1 MLADKSGIERPA
13 CAPCHLLERIIN
25 QKGVF
30 HPMEKDL
37 AQSEAKRLLLDKCL
51 RGEFALSESGLRE
64 TEEVRPQ
71 AASYRQSK
79 VAEPQLAQ
87 EPEAGAGPPINISAK
102 PQHTMIKSTSNR
114 KSHRSLVRQ
123 VLNRILHLFCRF
135 GPGGETL
142 RPFLHRIRGVK
153 IGKNVWIGDDVYLDN
168 EFPECIKLE
177 DGAMI
182 ELRATIL
189 AHTHGAGRV
198 VIGKNAV
205 VGAGAVVVTSGNRT
219 LVIGEGSVIMASSLV
234 TGSIAPYTLYGSD
247 ASKPLARITKPFT
260 ASTTYEEFMTS
271 LRPLPH

>member
-1 MLADKSGIERPA
+1 M
-13 CAPCHLLERIIN
+13 
-25 QKGVF
+25 QKELV
-30 HPMEKDL
+30 
-37 AQSEAKRLLLDKCL
+37 QSEAKRLLLEKCL
-51 RGEFALSESGLRE
+51 RGEVALDE
-64 TEEVRPQ
+64 
-71 AASYRQSK
+71 ASHVQT
-79 VAEPQLAQ
+79 
-87 EPEAGAGPPINISAK
+87 GDAK
-102 PQHTMIKSTSNR
+102 PQPASSVRSEPESQQYQASIPSSTNDRTKPQPAIQARSTR
-114 KSHRSLVRQ
+114 KSLVRQ
-123 VLNRILHLFCRF
+123 AFNRFLHLLCRF
-135 GPGGETL
+135 GPGGKTL
-142 RPFLHRIRGVK
+142 RTFLHRMRGVK

-168 EFPECIKLE
+168 EFPECIELE

-260 ASTTYEEFMTS
+260 PDTTYEEFMTA
-271 LRPLPH
+271 LRPLSR

>member
-1 MLADKSGIERPA
+1 MKQVTSKQEMQNRSPPPLI
-13 CAPCHLLERIIN
+13 APNRSH
-25 QKGVF
+25 
-30 HPMEKDL
+30 
-37 AQSEAKRLLLDKCL
+37 
-51 RGEFALSESGLRE
+51 
-64 TEEVRPQ
+64 
-71 AASYRQSK
+71 
-79 VAEPQLAQ
+79 
-87 EPEAGAGPPINISAK
+87 
-102 PQHTMIKSTSNR
+102 SNT
-114 KSHRSLVRQ
+114 RQ
-123 VLNRILHLFCRF
+123 VSLRQQTTARSHSLLFKQGAIAGLWSDKLSTGFRNLLCRF

-142 RPFLHRIRGVK
+142 RPFLHRMRGVK

-168 EFPECIKLE
+168 EFPECIELE

-247 ASKPLARITKPFT
+247 ASKPLARITKLFT
-260 ASTTYEEFMTS
+260 PDTTYEEFMTA
-271 LRPLPH
+271 LRPLSR

>member
-1 MLADKSGIERPA
+1 M
-13 CAPCHLLERIIN
+13 
-25 QKGVF
+25 QKELV
-30 HPMEKDL
+30 
-37 AQSEAKRLLLDKCL
+37 QSEAKRLLLEKCL
-51 RGEFALSESGLRE
+51 RGEVALDE
-64 TEEVRPQ
+64 
-71 AASYRQSK
+71 ASHVQT
-79 VAEPQLAQ
+79 
-87 EPEAGAGPPINISAK
+87 GDAK
-102 PQHTMIKSTSNR
+102 PQPAFSDRSEPESQQYQASIPSSTNNRAKPQPAIQARSNR
-114 KSHRSLVRQ
+114 RSLVRQ
-123 VLNRILHLFCRF
+123 AFNRFLHLLCRF
-135 GPGGETL
+135 GPGGKTL
-142 RPFLHRIRGVK
+142 RPFLHRMRGVK

-198 VIGKNAV
+198 IIGKNAV

-260 ASTTYEEFMTS
+260 PDTTYEEFMTA
-271 LRPLPH
+271 LRPLSR

>member
-1 MLADKSGIERPA
+1 M
-13 CAPCHLLERIIN
+13 
-25 QKGVF
+25 QKELV
-30 HPMEKDL
+30 
-37 AQSEAKRLLLDKCL
+37 QSEAKRLLLEKCL
-51 RGEFALSESGLRE
+51 RGEVALDE
-64 TEEVRPQ
+64 
-71 AASYRQSK
+71 ASHVQT
-79 VAEPQLAQ
+79 
-87 EPEAGAGPPINISAK
+87 GDAK
-102 PQHTMIKSTSNR
+102 PQPASSDRSEPESQHQASIPSSTNDRTKPQPAIQARSNR
-114 KSHRSLVRQ
+114 RSLVRQ
-123 VLNRILHLFCRF
+123 AFNRFLHLLCRF
-135 GPGGETL
+135 GPGGKTL
-142 RPFLHRIRGVK
+142 RPFLHRMRGAK

-168 EFPECIKLE
+168 EFPECIELE

-260 ASTTYEEFMTS
+260 PDTTYEEFMTA
-271 LRPLPH
+271 LRPLSR

>member
-1 MLADKSGIERPA
+1 M
-13 CAPCHLLERIIN
+13 
-25 QKGVF
+25 QKELV
-30 HPMEKDL
+30 
-37 AQSEAKRLLLDKCL
+37 QSEAKRLLLEKCL
-51 RGEFALSESGLRE
+51 RGEVALDE
-64 TEEVRPQ
+64 
-71 AASYRQSK
+71 ASHVQT
-79 VAEPQLAQ
+79 
-87 EPEAGAGPPINISAK
+87 GDAK
-102 PQHTMIKSTSNR
+102 PQPASSDRSEPESQQYQASIPSSTNDRAKPQPAIQARSDR
-114 KSHRSLVRQ
+114 RSLVRQ
-123 VLNRILHLFCRF
+123 AFNRFLHLLCRF

-142 RPFLHRIRGVK
+142 RPFLHRMRGVK

-168 EFPECIKLE
+168 EFPECIELE

-260 ASTTYEEFMTS
+260 PDTTYEEFMTA
-271 LRPLPH
+271 LRPLSR